1 MVKMPAGLTSS
12 VTADD
17 KSFILQT
24 EFTLSPKGK
33 RSEEFDPNATGHI
46 KTTVAIEGQVVH
58 KVEKTYRELFDTE
71 ETFVSAEKA
80 VKQQHLA
87 VARQVVSK
95 PKEFLAS
102 VSELTISGEDRLGL
116 ISGIADVVQ
125 IDLGNLSNQS
135 TQAGIHNNMFKNLEL
150 TRDLVFAVTQ
160 NTKLGKLKKMI
171 GTIDDKKFMLVGYG
185 GHSYFLSLKDD
196 ADVSSVLN
204 ELDKVKS

>member
-1 MVKMPAGLTSS
+1 MVKIPAGLTSS

-17 KSFILQT
+17 KNFILQT
-24 EFTLSPKGK
+24 EFTLSTTGK
-33 RSEEFDPNATGHI
+33 RHEEFDPNASGHI
-46 KTTVAIEGQVVH
+46 RTTVAVEGQVVH
-58 KVEKTYRELFDTE
+58 KVDKAYRELFDTE
-71 ETFVSAEKA
+71 EAFIVAEKA

-87 VARQVVSK
+87 IARQVVSK

-116 ISGIADVVQ
+116 IPGIADVVQ
-125 IDLGNLSNQS
+125 IDLGNLSNQPP
-135 TQAGIHNNMFKNLEL
+135 QAGDHNNMLKNLEL

-160 NTKLGKLKKMI
+160 NTKFGKLKKMV
-171 GTIDDKKFMLVGYG
+171 GTIEDKKFMLVGFG
-185 GHSYFLSLKDD
+185 GRSYFLNLKDN